1 MTAEEIA
8 KFIQDDKARQQVMEA
23 LKNEYLPKADFTKA
37 TQAKADEMKAI
48 QEKLAAQEAENKR
61 YMEWYYTK
69 YEPWAAQVKAE
80 LASRQNASPSN
91 PANQPSQNG
100 NWWENWDT
108 LTPQQ
113 QAQELHKQQ
122 IATLNQSFGTWTQ
135 QFQQNLNTTLQER
148 EKYYQ
153 DYLSLY
159 IDANEKKRQNPDL
172 DIQKY
177 MTRALEL
184 KTGKANPLE
193 TAYTLETLEE
203 EKKKWLEQG
212 RQHGRQELETEYKAK
227 RPASEPATLGGGP
240 EPFHPAVV
248 KKEDRMAEL
257 KAKVGE
263 KFGPQIWAP

>member
-8 KFIQDDKARQQVMEA
+8 KLIQDENARKQVMEA

-48 QEKLAAQEAENKR
+48 QEKLAAQETENKR

-69 YEPWAAQVKAE
+69 YEPWAAQVKEE
-80 LASRQNASPSN
+80 LAKRQNPAKPDPAN
-91 PANQPSQNG
+91 PANPNG
-100 NWWENWDT
+100 NWYENWDA
-108 LTPQQ
+108 LTPAQ

-122 IATLNQSFGTWTQ
+122 IAALNQNFGTWTQ
-135 QFQQNLNTTLQER
+135 QFQQSLNTQLQER

-212 RQHGRQELETEYKAK
+212 RALGKQDAETEYKAK
-227 RPASEPATLGGGP
+227 RPALEPTTLGSGP
-240 EPFHPAVV
+240 EPFKPAVV